1 MLSIINRPVAGAK
14 TEIIMEIKIKSL
26 KFDADQKLVAFV
38 EKKVSKLEKFY
49 EGTETVEVILSLLPD
64 PENKNAR
71 IQIHVPGQDLVIEK
85 NAKTFEDAVT
95 ECADAMK
102 EKLTRFKEKLIQG

>member
-1 MLSIINRPVAGAK
+1 
-14 TEIIMEIKIKSL
+14 MEIKIKSL

-49 EGTETVEVILSLLPD
+49 EGVETVEVILSLLPD
-64 PENKNAR
+64 PDNKNAK

-102 EKLTRFKEKLIQG
+102 ERLTRFKEKLYQA

>member
-1 MLSIINRPVAGAK
+1 
-14 TEIIMEIKIKSL
+14 MEIKIKSL

-49 EGTETVEVILSLLPD
+49 EGVETVEVILSLLPD
-64 PENKNAR
+64 PDNKNAK

-102 EKLTRFKEKLIQG
+102 EKLTRFKEKLYQA